1 MLEVVNLKRKIL
13 DVKNLSTSFRNKKEE
28 IVTVDNISFEVY
40 EGETL
45 GIVGESGCGKSL
57 TSLSVMGLVKSP
69 GEVKAKSVLYDGMN
83 LNKLDKKSFRKIRGN
98 SISMIFQEPMTSLN
112 PSYKI
117 GNQVG
122 ETLKVHKKMSK
133 EKRLSITIDL
143 LEQVGIAR
151 AEEIANSYPH
161 QLSGGMRQRVMI
173 AMAIACQ
180 PKLIIADEPTTA
192 LDVTIQAQILDLLKN
207 LQVENNMAMI
217 LITHDLGVVSEVC
230 ERVVVMYAGK
240 IVERGNVSD
249 VLSNP
254 KHPYTTGLLA
264 SLPKNKVPQSDLPF
278 IPGQVPPPE
287 QWGNGCR
294 FAERCPSAFDRCFK
308 EQPPLYTIANE
319 REVACWLYEREG
331 VVQLDEGGE

>member
-1 MLEVVNLKRKIL
+1 MKRKIL
-13 DVKNLSTSFRNKKEE
+13 DVKNLSTSFRNKKES

-57 TSLSVMGLVKSP
+57 TSLSIMGLVKSP
-69 GEVKAKSVLYDGMN
+69 GEVKATSILYDGMDLGN
-83 LNKLDKKSFRKIRGN
+83 MSKKGFREIRGN
-98 SISMIFQEPMTSLN
+98 SMSMIFQEPMTSLN
-112 PSYKI
+112 PVYKI
-117 GNQVG
+117 GNQI
-122 ETLKVHKKMSK
+122 EESLKIHKKMDK
-133 EKRLSITIDL
+133 AQRYTIIINL

-151 AEEIANSYPH
+151 AEEIADSYPH

-207 LQVENNMAMI
+207 LQIKNNMAMI

-240 IVERGNVSD
+240 IVERGEVRS

-254 KHPYTTGLLA
+254 EHPYTKGLLA
-264 SLPKNKVPQSDLPF
+264 SLPKNAQPQSRLPY
-278 IPGQVPPPE
+278 IPGQVPPLKCGE
-287 QWGNGCR
+287 
-294 FAERCPSAFDRCFK
+294 
-308 EQPPLYTIANE
+308 
-319 REVACWLYEREG
+319 EVVGLRIDVLPHLTNVATNNHHSLLQKIKVR
-331 VVQLDEGGE
+331 

>member
-1 MLEVVNLKRKIL
+1 MKRKIL
-13 DVKNLSTSFRNKKEE
+13 DVKNLSTSFRNKKES

-57 TSLSVMGLVKSP
+57 TSLSIMGLVKSP
-69 GEVKAKSVLYDGMN
+69 GEVKATSILYDGMDLGN
-83 LNKLDKKSFRKIRGN
+83 MSKKGFREIRGN
-98 SISMIFQEPMTSLN
+98 SMSMIFQEPMTSLN
-112 PSYKI
+112 PVYKI
-117 GNQVG
+117 GNQI
-122 ETLKVHKKMSK
+122 EESLKIHKKMDK
-133 EKRLSITIDL
+133 AQRYTIIINL

-151 AEEIANSYPH
+151 AEEIADSYPH

-207 LQVENNMAMI
+207 LQIKNNMAMI

-240 IVERGNVSD
+240 IVERGEVRS

-254 KHPYTTGLLA
+254 EHPYTKGLLA
-264 SLPKNKVPQSDLPF
+264 SLPKNAQPQSRLPY
-278 IPGQVPPPE
+278 IPGQVPPPKM
-287 QWGNGCR
+287 WGGGCR
-294 FAERCPSAFDRCFK
+294 FADRCASAFDKCRN
-308 EQPPLYTIANE
+308 EQPPLFTTENQS
-319 REVACWLYEREG
+319 EVACWSYEREG
-331 VVQLDEGGE
+331 VVHNG